1 MMYYCYLDTCV
12 FSEVLKQ
19 YQFKSPNASYM
30 ECGFLSNNM
39 LNYINHIVSSRGD
52 DGLIVTSSFAVI
64 EIINKFDEIF
74 KGTSYQIHSLH
85 NFLLQPPEWFIIDKL
100 DINTSKNLVDLPLC
114 NSENKIIS
122 GDDAIHLAVA
132 MARRDPVYFCTSD
145 KVLEGTTIE
154 NIHIVT

>member
-1 MMYYCYLDTCV
+1 MMYYCYLDTCI

-19 YQFKSPNASYM
+19 YKISSPNSSYT
-30 ECGFLSNNM
+30 ECGLLSNNM

-52 DGLIVTSSFAVI
+52 DGLIVTSSFTII
-64 EIINKFDEIF
+64 EIINKFNEIF
-74 KGTSYQIHSLH
+74 DGTSFHLHSLH
-85 NFLLQPPEWFIIDKL
+85 NFLSQPPEWFIIDNL
-100 DINTSKNLVDLPLC
+100 DINTSKNLINLPLC
-114 NSENKIIS
+114 NSEDKRIS

-145 KVLEGTTIE
+145 KVLEKTTIE